1 MCGRF
6 SFYQAPETVAELFQL
21 AGIPQ
26 IKPRYNIAPTQ
37 SVSTVLQQE
46 ETQERQFQ
54 MMRWGLI
61 PFWAK
66 DVKMGAKLIN
76 ARSETV
82 SEKPSFRSP
91 FKHRRCWIL
100 ADGFYEWE
108 TTDSGKQPFYFQL
121 KDGEPF
127 AFAGLWERWQSP
139 EGESIESCTILTTEA
154 NELMS
159 RIHVRMPVILSPTSR
174 DRWLDSATPP
184 EELHPLLTPYDSQE
198 MIGYP
203 VSRMVNTPK
212 TDSPDCVQRI
222 AGGEE

>member
-6 SFYQAPETVAELFQL
+6 SFHQAPETVAEWFKL

-37 SVSTVLQQE
+37 SVPTVLQQE

-61 PFWAK
+61 PSWSK
-66 DVKMGAKLIN
+66 DMKMGAKLIN

-82 SEKPSFRSP
+82 AEKPSFRSP
-91 FKHRRCWIL
+91 FRRRRCWIL

-121 KDGEPF
+121 QEGQPF

-139 EGESIESCTILTTEA
+139 EGEVIESCTILTTAA
-154 NELMS
+154 NELMR

-174 DRWLDSATPP
+174 DRWLDPATPP
-184 EELHPLLTPYDSQE
+184 EELHPLLTPYDSQA
-198 MIGYP
+198 MICYP

-212 TDSPDCVQRI
+212 TDSQDCVQPI
-222 AGGEE
+222 AALEP

>member
-6 SFYQAPETVAELFQL
+6 SFYQAPETVAELFKL

-37 SVSTVLQQE
+37 SVPTVLQQE

-61 PFWAK
+61 PSWSK
-66 DVKMGAKLIN
+66 DMKMGAKMIN

-82 SEKPSFRSP
+82 AEKPSFRSP
-91 FKHRRCWIL
+91 FRRRRCWIL

-121 KDGEPF
+121 KEGEPF

-139 EGESIESCTILTTEA
+139 EGEVIESCTILTTDSKRIDESDSCA
-154 NELMS
+154 NAGDFVSYES
-159 RIHVRMPVILSPTSR
+159 RSLARSGNPSGGI
-174 DRWLDSATPP
+174 TPP
-184 EELHPLLTPYDSQE
+184 
-198 MIGYP
+198 
-203 VSRMVNTPK
+203 
-212 TDSPDCVQRI
+212 PDALRFRRDDRLSCESD
-222 AGGEE
+222 GEYA